1 VDRLD
6 ALRDA
11 ISEAGSLVVA
21 FSGGVDSA
29 LVADVASEVLGDRAL
44 IATAVSPSLSSKER
58 DEAARL
64 ATDRGWNHIEVSTDE
79 LSKEGYRR
87 NAGDRCYFCKETLFE
102 ALAPIAAERSARIA
116 VGTNLDDLG
125 DHRPGLKAAEEMAVL
140 TPLVTAGMTKADV
153 REAARTRGL
162 QVAEKPATPCLA
174 SRIAY
179 GVEVTAERLSRV
191 AEAESFL
198 REKELP
204 DLRVRDHGDLA
215 RIEVPTAYIPQIAQ
229 AAEEIEAHLKG
240 LGYLFVTLDLGGL
253 RSGGL
258 NALLT
263 RIERVRP

>member
-1 VDRLD
+1 MIAD
-6 ALRDA
+6 AGD
-11 ISEAGSLVVA
+11 LVVA

-44 IATAVSPSLSSKER
+44 IVTAVSPALAARER
-58 DEAARL
+58 ADAARL
-64 ATDRGWNHIEVSTDE
+64 AAARGWNHIEVVTDE
-79 LSKEGYRR
+79 LSKAGYRR

-102 ALAPIAAERSARIA
+102 SLAPLAAERSARIA

-125 DHRPGLKAAEEMAVL
+125 DHRPGITAAREVGVL
-140 TPLVTAGMTKADV
+140 TPLVDAGLTKSAV
-153 REAARTRGL
+153 RELARSRGL
-162 QVAEKPATPCLA
+162 DVADKPATPCLS

-179 GVEVTAERLSRV
+179 GVEVTAERLSRI

-198 REKELP
+198 RELGLP

-215 RIEVPTAYIPQIAQ
+215 RIEVPEADITRIA
-229 AAEEIEAHLKG
+229 AHASSIESRLKD
-240 LGYLFVTLDLGGL
+240 LGFLFVTLDLGGL